1 MFNPP
6 RRIGWWRVTIFPRV
20 YLPPAGIPG
29 AMQDLIR
36 HGGLIHHSGLIRHG
50 GSGLDTSL
58 VEKEYSLLAPISVKV
73 LLDRVRRG
81 GSNFE

>member
-1 MFNPP
+1 
-6 RRIGWWRVTIFPRV
+6 
-20 YLPPAGIPG
+20 
-29 AMQDLIR
+29 MQDLIR

-58 VEKEYSLLAPISVKV
+58 VEKEYSLLASISVKA

>member
-1 MFNPP
+1 
-6 RRIGWWRVTIFPRV
+6 
-20 YLPPAGIPG
+20 
-29 AMQDLIR
+29 MQD
-36 HGGLIHHSGLIRHG
+36 LIHHSGLIRHG

-58 VEKEYSLLAPISVKV
+58 VEKEYSLLASISVKA

>member
-29 AMQDLIR
+29 AMQDLI
-36 HGGLIHHSGLIRHG
+36 HHSGLIRHG

-58 VEKEYSLLAPISVKV
+58 VEKEYSLLASISVKV